1 MRTELRNARKSPDI
15 LDEDYLESLGK
26 LHRWHPEIAVAAGL
40 DYCAERM
47 IAPPAWIVSH
57 ASGVM
62 NALLTGPKPGR
73 RGRSCNPVARYR
85 QDQIDYLRWDAV
97 VTARENQ
104 PIIRD
109 RVVGM
114 TAYASE
120 FPARYIALEEK
131 LLNWIGHDW
140 IRAYEVASMYLQGSY
155 AHGGPDAV
163 RRSYLK
169 VQRNRSW
176 SGGRYVAVREP
187 FRYKIDIP
195 HPRDERGMKSR
206 YLFELTL

>member
-1 MRTELRNARKSPDI
+1 MHAALRNARKSPDI
-15 LDEDYLESLGK
+15 LDEEYLESLGR
-26 LHRWHPEIAVAAGL
+26 LHGWHPEIAVAAGL

-57 ASGVM
+57 ASDVM
-62 NALLTGPKPGR
+62 NLLLTGSKPGR

-104 PIIRD
+104 PRIRD
-109 RVVGM
+109 RLFIM
-114 TAYASE
+114 RANASD
-120 FPARYIALEEK
+120 FPARYIELEEK
-131 LLNWIGHDW
+131 LQNWIGHDW

-163 RRSYLK
+163 RASYLK
-169 VQRNRSW
+169 VQRNRSCRA
-176 SGGRYVAVREP
+176 RYIAVREP
-187 FRYKIDIP
+187 FRHKIDIP
-195 HPRDERGMKSR
+195 HPRDEPGKKCRH
-206 YLFELTL
+206 LFELTI